1 MARRA
6 PDDEKPFRP
15 LDVSILNSVVQHE
28 PDERGVAASVEPA
41 RKVIDLP
48 AHPTS
53 LRPVPQPLPTV
64 VAPAVAAVPS
74 MYRLEQERRILFTRD
89 ECQALD
95 RMIINL
101 AVRLRTQVKVS
112 HVFRALTMLLL
123 HAETQ
128 IDQRAGE
135 RGTLVRPSNGDL
147 AALHQ
152 FDREIAQI
160 LAHALRDAGPP
171 R

>member
-15 LDVSILNSVVQHE
+15 LDVSILSSVVQHAPE
-28 PDERGVAASVEPA
+28 ENRATAPTEPA

-48 AHPTS
+48 AHTTS
-53 LRPVPQPLPTV
+53 LRPIPQPLPTV
-64 VAPAVAAVPS
+64 APAVSAVPS
-74 MYRLEQERRILFTRD
+74 IYRLEQERRILFTRE

>member
-15 LDVSILNSVVQHE
+15 LDVSILSSVVQHAPE
-28 PDERGVAASVEPA
+28 EIRATAPTEPA

-53 LRPVPQPLPTV
+53 LRPIPQPLPTI
-64 VAPAVAAVPS
+64 APAASAVPS
-74 MYRLEQERRILFTRD
+74 MYRLEQERRILFTRE

-95 RMIINL
+95 RMIINM